1 MDLID
6 LQQIFREMTQPL
18 TEAIAASKQSWRSTL
33 TSDLKSVT
41 SISYV
46 HTAYTVW
53 TVLVASEATK
63 ASKQPQRPDL
73 TSHLNYTAQFTFAH
87 MFV

>member
-1 MDLID
+1 MVWNL
-6 LQQIFREMTQPL
+6 LAAS
-18 TEAIAASKQSWRSTL
+18 EATMASKQPRRSTL

-46 HTAYTVW
+46 HTAYMVW